1 LQASPPGRILGGPT
15 ILHTSVTDEVL
26 SALAACTRTDE
37 VWRDLD
43 LELFELHLLDSL
55 AVVELLVQLSDRLGL
70 ELSPSEFDPD
80 VWATPRKIIAYLEGR
95 DLPSRSR

>member
-1 LQASPPGRILGGPT
+1 MLRA
-15 ILHTSVTDEVL
+15 SVTDEVV

-43 LELFELHLLDSL
+43 LELFEQHLLDSL
-55 AVVELLVQLSDRLGL
+55 AIVELLVQLSDRLDL
-70 ELSPSEFDPD
+70 DLSPSEFDRD

-95 DLPSRSR
+95 PSLPQAR

>member
-1 LQASPPGRILGGPT
+1 MLRA
-15 ILHTSVTDEVL
+15 SVTDEVL
-26 SALAACTRTDE
+26 SALAACARTDE
-37 VWRDLD
+37 VWHDLD

-80 VWATPRKIIAYLEGR
+80 GWATPRKIIAYLEGR
-95 DLPSRSR
+95 PIVPSPG